1 MYILAPNGTAEK
13 YPYSIGQLRK
23 DNPQTSFPKNPSDVI
38 LASWGVFSVAM
49 VPQPTYDPNTQN
61 IRELTPVL
69 VNDVWTQVWEVSEAS
84 SEEIEQRAASLA
96 ASIRSERDRLLSET
110 DWIVIKA
117 YERNEN
123 IPMDWEV
130 YRQALRDITSQAGFP
145 YSVEWPTKP

>member
-1 MYILAPNGTAEK
+1 MYILAPNGAAEK

-23 DNPQTSFPKNPSDVI
+23 DNPQTSFPKNPSDAI

-49 VPQPTYDPNTQN
+49 TPQPTYDPNTQN

-69 VNDVWTQVWEVSEAS
+69 VDDVWMQVWEVSEAS
-84 SEEIEQRAASLA
+84 SEEIEQRAASLD

-123 IPMDWEV
+123 IPMEWEV
-130 YRQALRDITSQAGFP
+130 YRQALRDITAQAGFP
-145 YSVEWPTKP
+145 YEVTWPTKP